1 MATKLAET
9 MNKTVII
16 IHEPSIIFLKTML
29 ALCQ

>member
-16 IHEPSIIFLKTML
+16 IHKPFIFFLKPVL
-29 ALCQ
+29 ALYQ